1 MKKEIRGLLLMTLVC
16 LAALMLSGCRM
27 TDEVLDREMRAFNA
41 CMESGDTE
49 VLRARFHPDFA
60 PDDAAYAAWFADAQR
75 LWRPISAE
83 KIDLDALTVSEKT
96 GEGYRIKSYNGNY
109 FYKYDQMPCE
119 LRLEYI
125 ESNGLKGL
133 KTIHFASV
141 TASMRQ
147 YYWELGFSVILSIFG
162 LMTIIDI
169 IRKKPKYY
177 RLWIA
182 VVSLLYIPITL
193 FGFRSALPV
202 GVMIYWW
209 ERKKLVGQ
217 RVPIKG
223 M

>member
-16 LAALMLSGCRM
+16 LAALMLSGCRR

-147 YYWELGFSVILSIFG
+147 YYWELGFSVI
-162 LMTIIDI
+162 
-169 IRKKPKYY
+169 
-177 RLWIA
+177 
-182 VVSLLYIPITL
+182 
-193 FGFRSALPV
+193 
-202 GVMIYWW
+202 
-209 ERKKLVGQ
+209 
-217 RVPIKG
+217 
-223 M
+223 